1 MHKFTV
7 AEVST
12 PDFDISRLALDEE
25 EILSIRTRFLN
36 TSLELLK
43 ESEQFPTNDYRRKRV
58 TAGDVYN
65 KLNFSDQ
72 HILSF
77 VFIEGLI
84 GRCIPEDAKLTY
96 PEYAGANFSFSVRD
110 SVSKMEGLGNKI
122 FSHSPY
128 PVIVGHAFS
137 GGKIDTSYAIQAVK
151 AGGAPLVKGLWE
163 SFSLFLLNV
172 LPPEDSKIFLE
183 VECDKVRLAAY
194 QKLGGFHHIDR
205 MLLDK
210 SAEIRRFAAEIMD
223 YGDPRFKSLLKEK
236 TKGVMQIALTK
247 SPSGILPLFLANPLV
262 KKDYD
267 IKSLFEK
274 RMGK

>member
-43 ESEQFPTNDYRRKRV
+43 ESEQFPTNDYRHKRV
-58 TAGDVYN
+58 TAGDVYD

-72 HILSF
+72 HVLSF

-96 PEYAGANFSFSVRD
+96 PEYAGAHFSFSVRD

-128 PVIVGHAFS
+128 PVIVGHVFS
-137 GGKIDTSYAIQAVK
+137 EGKVDTSYAIQAVK

-223 YGDPRFKSLLKEK
+223 CGDPRFKSLLKEK
-236 TKGVMQIALTK
+236 TKGVLQIALRK

>member
-12 PDFDISRLALDEE
+12 PDFDISKLALEEE
-25 EILSIRTRFLN
+25 EISSIRTRFLN
-36 TSLELLK
+36 ISLDLFK
-43 ESEQFPTNDYRRKRV
+43 ESEQFPLNDYRHKRI
-58 TAGDVYN
+58 TAVDVYN
-65 KLNFSDQ
+65 RLNLSDQ

-77 VFIEGLI
+77 IFIEGLI
-84 GRCIPEDAKLTY
+84 RRCIPEDAKLTY
-96 PEYAGANFSFSVRD
+96 PEYAEGHFSFSVRD
-110 SVSKMEGLGNKI
+110 SASKMEGLGNKI

-128 PVIVGHAFS
+128 PAIVNHAFS
-137 GGKIDTSYAIQAVK
+137 EGKVDTSYAIQAVK
-151 AGGAPLVKGLWE
+151 AGGATGVKGLHE
-163 SFSLFLLNV
+163 NHSLFFLNV
-172 LPPEDSKIFLE
+172 FPPEDSKIFLE
-183 VECDKVRLAAY
+183 SNSDKVRLAAY
-194 QKLGGFHHIDR
+194 QKLGGLAYIDP

-210 SAEIRRFAAEIMD
+210 SAEIRKFAAKIMD

-236 TKGVMQIALTK
+236 TLGVLYIALEK

-267 IKSLFEK
+267 IKSIFEK

>member
-12 PDFDISRLALDEE
+12 PDFDISRLALEE
-25 EILSIRTRFLN
+25 EEVSSIRTRFLN
-36 TSLELLK
+36 ISLDLVK
-43 ESEQFPTNDYRRKRV
+43 ERGQLPPNNYNHKRI
-58 TAGDVYN
+58 TAVDVY
-65 KLNFSDQ
+65 KELNLSDQ

-77 VFIEGLI
+77 IFIEGLI
-84 GRCIPEDAKLTY
+84 RRCIPEDAKLTY
-96 PEYAGANFSFSVRD
+96 PEYAEDHFSFSVRD
-110 SVSKMEGLGNKI
+110 SASKMEGLGNKI

-128 PVIVGHAFS
+128 PVIVNHTFS
-137 GGKIDTSYAIQAVK
+137 EGKVDTSYAIQAVK
-151 AGGAPLVKGLWE
+151 AGGITIIKRLHE
-163 SFSLFLLNV
+163 NHSLFFLKV

-183 VECDKVRLAAY
+183 SGSDTIRFAAY
-194 QKLGGFHHIDR
+194 QKLGGFSYIDP

-236 TKGVMQIALTK
+236 TKGVLQIALKK
-247 SPSGILPLFLANPLV
+247 SPSGILPLFLSNPLF
-262 KKDYD
+262 KKDYE
-267 IKSLFEK
+267 IKSIFEK